1 MFCWFSFCFFYHYRS
16 WHECWYC
23 QWQISYRPCDYLCLH
38 RKCFQFYSNYPFCI
52 RTLKL
57 QRVELSRPPHIKDL
71 RLFGEH
77 MLCGWEQ
84 FANCG
89 VINKTNKLCKDTDIN
104 HRAAGGRKSLF
115 DCLSEFQ
122 FGRATTER
130 LSVSAE
136 YTSGPVRSRVSGRLA
151 FSPQLQ
157 LYVWVSRD
165 SSIPHP
171 VHTKPQNRL
180 SLLPAQTHKPQGLG
194 NRSCEK

>member
-1 MFCWFSFCFFYHYRS
+1 MLILPVADFLSTLRLFVFASQMFPVL
-16 WHECWYC
+16 
-23 QWQISYRPCDYLCLH
+23 QQL
-38 RKCFQFYSNYPFCI
+38 PFCI

-104 HRAAGGRKSLF
+104 HGAAGGRKSIF

-122 FGRATTER
+122 FGRTTTER
-130 LSVSAE
+130 LSVCAE

-151 FSPQLQ
+151 SSPQLQ

-165 SSIPHP
+165 SSTPRSHLPHP

-180 SLLPAQTHKPQGLG
+180 SPPASPDSQASRPRKV
-194 NRSCEK
+194 

>member
-1 MFCWFSFCFFYHYRS
+1 MLILPVADFLSTLRLFVFASQMFPVL
-16 WHECWYC
+16 
-23 QWQISYRPCDYLCLH
+23 QQL
-38 RKCFQFYSNYPFCI
+38 PFCI

-104 HRAAGGRKSLF
+104 HGAAGGRKSIF

-165 SSIPHP
+165 SSIPLPPHLPHP

-180 SLLPAQTHKPQGLG
+180 SPLPAQTHEPQGLG
-194 NRSCEK
+194 KCSCKIL